1 VSSTQRQGRPR
12 FASRKAKHRRRRR
25 LALAGLVIAIAV
37 PVLVLTAFQ
46 SSGSSKADAPSGGR
60 WKGGKVV
67 KKRTGAGEGAGL
79 VSVARQRAAVARL
92 FKLGLPIY
100 CAGGTGHYVALTFD
114 DGPSEH
120 TPGFLDVLRNA
131 GARATFFIVG
141 GNMVSEEL
149 ASYARADTKLGALG
163 DHTWTHANLVQLSDA
178 DVVDQIGRA
187 KRAIKA
193 ATHAPVLFFR
203 PPFAARNATV
213 ARVAASFGLVQI
225 LWNVDS
231 RDWTGQPA
239 GTTANIVLQGLK
251 PGAIILMHDTRPNT
265 IDALRYTIL
274 PTLKLRG
281 LRAVTL
287 PELFALDPPSTAQVR
302 KDAAAGACSRGQID
316 QVG

>member
-1 VSSTQRQGRPR
+1 VSSTQRHSRPR
-12 FASRKAKHRRRRR
+12 FASRRAKHRRRRR
-25 LALAGLVIAIAV
+25 LALAGLVVAVAV
-37 PVLVLTAFQ
+37 PVLALTAFRG
-46 SSGSSKADAPSGGR
+46 SGSSKPDTPSAGGR
-60 WKGGKVV
+60 WTGGKLVA
-67 KKRTGAGEGAGL
+67 RRAGSGAEL
-79 VSVARQRAAVARL
+79 VSAAAQRKAVDRL

-100 CAGGTGHYVALTFD
+100 CAGGKGHYVGLTFD

-120 TPGFLDVLRNA
+120 TPAFLDVLRA
-131 GARATFFIVG
+131 AHARATFFIVG

-187 KRAIKA
+187 KKAIIQ
-193 ATHAPVLFFR
+193 ATHAPVLLFR
-203 PPFAARNATV
+203 PPYAARNATV
-213 ARVAASFGLVQI
+213 ARVAASFGLLQI

-239 GTTANIVLQGLK
+239 DTTANIVLQGLK
-251 PGAIILMHDTRPNT
+251 PGAIILMHDTRENT

-274 PTLKLRG
+274 PTLKLKG
-281 LRAVTL
+281 LQAVTL

>member
-1 VSSTQRQGRPR
+1 MSTQRQVRPR
-12 FASRKAKHRRRRR
+12 FASQKAKHRRRRR
-25 LALAGLVIAIAV
+25 LAFAALVLAIAIPTLA
-37 PVLVLTAFQ
+37 LTAFR
-46 SSGSSKADAPSGGR
+46 SSGSSEAGTRGGKGWSGGKTHVR
-60 WKGGKVV
+60 
-67 KKRTGAGEGAGL
+67 RTSGELA
-79 VSVARQRAAVARL
+79 SAAEQRAAVGRL
-92 FKLGLPIY
+92 LELGLPIY
-100 CAGGTGHYVALTFD
+100 CAGSTGHYVGLTFD

-120 TPGFLDVLRNA
+120 TPQFLSVLEAA

-149 ASYARADTKLGALG
+149 ARNARADTKLGALG
-163 DHTWTHANLVQLSDA
+163 DHTWTHANLVSLDEPGI
-178 DVVDQIGRA
+178 VDQIGRA
-187 KRAIKA
+187 KRAIVR

-213 ARVAASFGLVQI
+213 AKVAAQFGLVQI

-239 GTTANIVLQGLK
+239 DTTANIVLQGLK

-281 LRAVTL
+281 LKAVTL

-316 QVG
+316 QP